1 MEISFFGFISS
12 KEGIK
17 HTNRRSADDGG
28 SKYGEN

>member
-12 KEGIK
+12 KEGIE